1 MVHANARWR
10 RGQLHTTTR
19 GGRERSALVNGGCC
33 AAQGAATENP
43 GTTSGPAGCSARTCA
58 SILRCAAGWSRG
70 EAGQSLPRSTLA
82 LTRAQRPQ
90 RMARRMEDDI
100 ALHLYRLRAGASADG
115 HLGRGKGWARCRKEG
130 SCRGLGTSRLGSL
143 PATHLGE
150 RAGRAHRQAF
160 GGGGQRQAAQW
171 KTKLMPSQAIRGGC
185 RRPSGRRRSPHRHC
199 RRHRVRA
206 SLVGWC
212 NCSRSGINPGACP
225 LLPIPV
231 ASLRWNTI
239 LRLPSV

>member
-1 MVHANARWR
+1 MAAAALRKVQPQRTPALLLGQQVAVHVPVRASFAAPQAGPEAKRASRCPDRRWR
-10 RGQLHTTTR
+10 SREHRGHREWPDEWKTTLHSTYTACEREPVRMGTWGAARVGR
-19 GGRERSALVNGGCC
+19 GAGKKGRAGVWVRPGSGLCLRHISGRERAER
-33 AAQGAATENP
+33 T
-43 GTTSGPAGCSARTCA
+43 ARP
-58 SILRCAAGWSRG
+58 S
-70 EAGQSLPRSTLA
+70 
-82 LTRAQRPQ
+82 
-90 RMARRMEDDI
+90 
-100 ALHLYRLRAGASADG
+100 
-115 HLGRGKGWARCRKEG
+115 
-130 SCRGLGTSRLGSL
+130 
-143 PATHLGE
+143 
-150 RAGRAHRQAF
+150 